1 MGASCA
7 HGDVGSPQRR
17 FAPPLPTPLPW
28 LELDAAARIRV
39 LCPLTFISTAQ
50 DLPVC
55 RPHTLCAAGAAS
67 GFSVGIRTTETMIW
81 PLLSFVSP
89 GLTKQQR
96 KLSHNNNNG
105 GSSSACDMCGG
116 SSEYSEQL
124 LTVTLNGV

>member
-1 MGASCA
+1 
-7 HGDVGSPQRR
+7 
-17 FAPPLPTPLPW
+17 
-28 LELDAAARIRV
+28 
-39 LCPLTFISTAQ
+39 
-50 DLPVC
+50 
-55 RPHTLCAAGAAS
+55 
-67 GFSVGIRTTETMIW
+67 MIW